1 MSMATVISLIGG
13 LGLFLYGMKLMSEA
27 LEKAAGAKMR
37 SILEFF
43 TKNKLMGTF
52 VGIVFTAIV
61 QSSSATTVMV
71 VSFVN
76 SGLMT
81 LAQAAGVIMGAN
93 IGTTVTSQLI
103 AFDLSKIAPL
113 FVMIGVVMMMIS
125 KKVKVKR
132 FGEVVLG
139 FGILFVGLSTMSG
152 AMSGFRNSPVIV
164 DMLSSLDNH
173 LLAIV
178 IGFAITAILQSSS
191 ATVGIVLLMATQG
204 LLHLDICFFLILG
217 CNVGSCVSALLA
229 SLGGKKEA
237 KRAAWIHFMFNVVG
251 SAIIFAILSFT
262 LEPVTNALFEISGG
276 DMGRAV
282 ANAHTSIKVLE
293 VIMLFPFIDKIVSL
307 TYKIVPGKDKKSG
320 EEYELQFIGGEKIIS
335 PSAAVIDT
343 IHEIENMG
351 KIAITNLQNAM
362 DALLDGDEE
371 KIRIVEEQEKYINY
385 LNHEITNYL
394 IRVNHLELPI
404 ADADMIGALFHVVND
419 VERIG
424 DHAQNMAESAER
436 RIKNNVAFTEKA
448 RNNMRELL
456 ERDILLLKYSLE
468 MFAHK
473 DQKHMKEI
481 LELED
486 TIDKLER
493 KYQNAHIKRLTKNK
507 CTPEAGMIFTDT
519 ISGLERIGDHATN
532 IAFAI
537 MEPSGGEVD
546 LDDMDEDK

>member
-1 MSMATVISLIGG
+1 
-13 LGLFLYGMKLMSEA
+13 
-27 LEKAAGAKMR
+27 MR

-152 AMSGFRNSPVIV
+152 AMSGFRNSQVIV

-237 KRAAWIHFMFNVVG
+237 KRAAWIHFLFNVVG